1 MSSEQ
6 QTHYELPLHVPHVHA
21 HHDHRVLHVPHA
33 RHAHRVHHVPHVRHA
48 RHDHAHRRGHH
59 LD

>member
-33 RHAHRVHHVPHVRHA
+33 RHAHRAHRVLHVPHA